1 MPQLL
6 LSENLGPFIS
16 SVFHV
21 RCELS
26 LVKLLLKKK
35 KEVKLKAWLS
45 LVSLLQAL
53 DSGFLFSAV
62 SVTTHLS
69 AFHLT
74 FLGNFCPL
82 LSPLLFFPV
91 MGL

>member
-35 KEVKLKAWLS
+35 KRGKAKGL
-45 LVSLLQAL
+45 AL
-53 DSGFLFSAV
+53 IGV
-62 SVTTHLS
+62 
-69 AFHLT
+69 
-74 FLGNFCPL
+74 PL
-82 LSPLLFFPV
+82 A
-91 MGL
+91 GT